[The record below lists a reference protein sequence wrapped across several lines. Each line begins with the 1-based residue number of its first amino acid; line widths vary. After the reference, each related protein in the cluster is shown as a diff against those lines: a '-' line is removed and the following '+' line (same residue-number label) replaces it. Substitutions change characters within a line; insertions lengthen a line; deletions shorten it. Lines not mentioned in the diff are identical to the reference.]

1 MYSLCHSERPFVI
14 LSASEESVSSPPIF
28 SSSPSPDM
36 CAGIHRYTLCMASR
50 LRTSPHF
57 PRHLRRQSPSHA
69 VFPTFPAHISTP
81 KPTSAQPNPDSRPE
95 SYPLCALLGIS
106 SDICAADP
114 LPTPYIQLS
123 LHTSQLL
130 NRHVRWQTLTH
141 ALSGI
146 LHAHFPAF
154 PMTSAQTIPLPRRI
168 FNFSC
173 ALLGIHRFPRSFTPF
188 QDNGTRFE
196 VTDPSLRLVSVQDDR
211 NAAAFRMA
219 GDAI

>member
-14 LSASEESVSSPPIF
+14 LSASEESAAF
-28 SSSPSPDM
+28 SKCHFSDPFTRHVCRQPSTY
-36 CAGIHRYTLCMASR
+36 ALYGILHA
-50 LRTSPHF
+50 HF
-57 PRHLRRQSPSHA
+57 S
-69 VFPTFPAHISTP
+69 VFLL
-81 KPTSAQPNPDSRPE
+81 TSAQTNLDSRFVRHP
-95 SYPLCALLGIS
+95 PCALLRIS
-106 SDICAADP
+106 PDICAGNP
-114 LPTPYIQLS
+114 PSKPYFQLS
-123 LHTSQLL
+123 LHTSQPL

-188 QDNGTRFE
+188 RDNGNRFE